1 MPELPQSD
9 GQSPRR
15 SPASVALSA
24 GSELVVTVLLFVF
37 AGQWADKKL
46 KTSPWLL
53 LLGVFGGIGIGLYRL
68 IRETS
73 PDKGGG
79 ARRP

>member
-1 MPELPQSD
+1 
-9 GQSPRR
+9 
-15 SPASVALSA
+15 
-24 GSELVVTVLLFVF
+24 VLLFVF

-46 KTSPWLL
+46 NTSPWLL

-73 PDKGGG
+73 PGQGGG
-79 ARRP
+79 TRRP